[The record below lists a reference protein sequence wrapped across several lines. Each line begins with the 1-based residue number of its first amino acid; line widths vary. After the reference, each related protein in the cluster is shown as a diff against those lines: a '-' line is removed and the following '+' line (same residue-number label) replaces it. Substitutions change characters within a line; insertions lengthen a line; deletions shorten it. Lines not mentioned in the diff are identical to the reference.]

1 MTDFSILTYLI
12 FLPLVGA
19 FLMYLG
25 NKFFKNI
32 DKPIYVII
40 SVLEV
45 LLGSVLW
52 LKYDFTSS
60 KFQFEE
66 KISWFE
72 KWNIYYS
79 LGIDSFSIFFILLT
93 IFLIP
98 ICIFVGLKSIKENK
112 TLFISLFL
120 ILESCVI
127 GVFSAKDL
135 ILFYV
140 FFEAF
145 LIPMYLI
152 IGIWG
157 SSNKV
162 YASIKFF
169 IYTLFG
175 SILMLFAIAYI
186 FIHEPTL
193 DIAELPNYLKNYSL
207 DIQKWLWLA
216 FFISFAIKIPLWPFH
231 TWLPDAHVE
240 APTSGSVILAGV
252 LLKVGGYGLL
262 RFNLPMFPEAS
273 IYFSEYVMWLSIIAV
288 IYTSIVAL
296 MQVNIKKM
304 IAYSSVAHMGYVV
317 AGIFAFNQIGIQG
330 AIFQMISHG
339 LVSSALF
346 LCVGVLYEQAYT
358 KEIALYQGLAQKM
371 PKFSLLFTVFVMA
384 SIGLPL
390 TSGFVGEFLVLLGV
404 FEVRSLYGVLLALG
418 MVLGA
423 SYMLWL
429 YIRIIF
435 GDSKKTLQILTDIKL
450 CDRVILTFIAILVI
464 VIGIYP
470 KVINDGTYKNSINLV
485 DSIRAVK
492 NNKLNIG
499 L

>member
-1 MTDFSILTYLI
+1 MYSMPILTYLI
-12 FLPLVGA
+12 FLPL
-19 FLMYLG
+19 
-25 NKFFKNI
+25 
-32 DKPIYVII
+32 
-40 SVLEV
+40 
-45 LLGSVLW
+45 LGSILVFLANAYSKKLNNTVYVLVSAIQLVLGIFMW
-52 LKYDFTSS
+52 SS
-60 KFQFEE
+60 FDPKNSNFQFEE
-66 KISWFE
+66 KFIWFE
-72 KWNIYYS
+72 EWNVYYS
-79 LGIDSFSIFFILLT
+79 LGIDSFSLYFILLT

-98 ICIFVGLKSIKENK
+98 ICIFVGLRPIKENK
-112 TLFISLFL
+112 ALFISLFL

-127 GVFSAKDL
+127 GVFSARDL

-157 SSNKV
+157 SKNRV

-175 SILMLFAIAYI
+175 SILMLLAISYI
-186 FIHEPTL
+186 FINEPTT
-193 DIAELPNYLKNYSL
+193 DISELAKHLQNYPLE
-207 DIQKWLWLA
+207 IQKLLWLA
-216 FFISFAIKIPLWPFH
+216 FFVSFAIKIPLWPFH

-262 RFNLPMFPEAS
+262 RFNLPMFPDAS
-273 IYFSEYVMWLSIIAV
+273 IYFAEYVWWLSIIAV

-296 MQVNIKKM
+296 MQTNMKKM

-317 AGIFAFNQIGIQG
+317 AGIFTFNHIGIQG
-330 AIFQMISHG
+330 AVFQMISHG

-346 LCVGVLYEQAYT
+346 LCVGVLYEQAHT
-358 KEIALYQGLAQKM
+358 KEIQLYQGLAKRA
-371 PKFSLLFTVFVMA
+371 PRFSLLFTVFVMA
-384 SIGLPL
+384 SIGLPI
-390 TSGFVGEFLVLLGV
+390 TSGFVGEFLILLGAFQV
-404 FEVRSLYGVLLALG
+404 KAIYGILLALG

-429 YIRIIF
+429 HIRIIF
-435 GDSKKTLQILTDIKL
+435 GDESKLLMIVQDIKIPDRIILTIIAIMVIFIGVYPKIINDYSFGNSVNLVHSMNLSESIKL
-450 CDRVILTFIAILVI
+450 
-464 VIGIYP
+464 
-470 KVINDGTYKNSINLV
+470 KN
-485 DSIRAVK
+485 
-492 NNKLNIG
+492 G

>member
-1 MTDFSILTYLI
+1 MTNFSILTYLI
-12 FLPLVGA
+12 FLPLIGV
-19 FLMYLG
+19 LSIYVS
-25 NKFFKNI
+25 KIIFKNI
-32 DKPIYVII
+32 DKAIYIII
-40 SVLEV
+40 SALEF
-45 LLGSVLW
+45 LLGLILW
-52 LKYDFTSS
+52 LNFDLNNSE
-60 KFQFEE
+60 FQFEE
-66 KISWFE
+66 KVAWFE

-98 ICIFVGLKSIKENK
+98 VCIFVGLRSIKENK

-135 ILFYV
+135 ILFYI

-175 SILMLFAIAYI
+175 SILMLLAISYI
-186 FIHEPTL
+186 FINETTL
-193 DIAELPNYLKNYSL
+193 DIIELPNYLKNYPL
-207 DIQKWLWLA
+207 ELQKLLWLA

-296 MQVNIKKM
+296 MQINIKKM

-346 LCVGVLYEQAYT
+346 LCVGVLYEQAHT
-358 KEIALYQGLAQKM
+358 KEIALYQGLAQRM

-390 TSGFVGEFLVLLGV
+390 TSGFVGEFLVLLGA
-404 FEVRSLYGVLLALG
+404 FEVESLYGILLALG

-435 GDSKKTLQILTDIKL
+435 GDDKKTLSILTDINL
-450 CDRVILTFIAILVI
+450 CDRAILTLIAVLVI
-464 VIGIYP
+464 FIGIYP
-470 KVINDGTYKNSINLV
+470 KVINDCTSKNSIDLADLV
-485 DSIRAVK
+485 KSAK

>member
-1 MTDFSILTYLI
+1 MNSMPILTYLI
-12 FLPLVGA
+12 FLPLLGSILIYLVNA
-19 FLMYLG
+19 F
-25 NKFFKNI
+25 NKKLNTAV
-32 DKPIYVII
+32 YVAI
-40 SVLEV
+40 SAIQL
-45 LLGSVLW
+45 LLGIFMWSGFDP
-52 LKYDFTSS
+52 KNPN
-60 KFQFEE
+60 FQFEE
-66 KISWFE
+66 KFIWFE
-72 KWNIYYS
+72 KWNVYYS
-79 LGIDSFSIFFILLT
+79 LGIDSFSLYFILLT

-98 ICIFVGLKSIKENK
+98 ICIYVGLRSAKENK

-120 ILESCVI
+120 ILESCVV

-157 SSNKV
+157 SKNRV

-175 SILMLFAIAYI
+175 SILMLLAISYI
-186 FIHEPTL
+186 FINVPTT
-193 DIAELPNYLKNYSL
+193 DISELSKYLRDYPL
-207 DIQKWLWLA
+207 DIQKLLWIA
-216 FFISFAIKIPLWPFH
+216 FFVSFAIKIPLWPFH

-240 APTSGSVILAGV
+240 APTSGSIILAGV

-262 RFNLPMFPEAS
+262 RFNLPMFPDAS
-273 IYFSEYVMWLSIIAV
+273 IYFAEYVWWLSIIAV

-296 MQVNIKKM
+296 MQTNMKKM

-317 AGIFAFNQIGIQG
+317 AGIFTFSQIGIQG
-330 AIFQMISHG
+330 AVFQMISHG

-346 LCVGVLYEQAYT
+346 LCVGILYEQTHT
-358 KEIALYQGLAQKM
+358 KEIEHYQGLAQRM
-371 PKFSLLFTVFVMA
+371 PNFSLLFTVFVMA
-384 SIGLPL
+384 SIGLPI
-390 TSGFVGEFLVLLGV
+390 TSGFIGEFLVLLGA
-404 FEVRSLYGVLLALG
+404 FEVKTLYGVLLALG

-435 GDSKKTLQILTDIKL
+435 GDQEKVFKILRDIKTSNSIILTL
-450 CDRVILTFIAILVI
+450 IAIMVI
-464 VIGIYP
+464 FIGIYP
-470 KVINDGTYKNSINLV
+470 KIINDYSLKNSVNLAHSMNLSEV
-485 DSIRAVK
+485 T
-492 NNKLNIG
+492 KLNNG

>member
-1 MTDFSILTYLI
+1 MMDFSILTYLI
-12 FLPLVGA
+12 FLPLIGV
-19 FLMYLG
+19 LSIYVSRT
-25 NKFFKNI
+25 FFKNT
-32 DKPIYVII
+32 DKIIYIVV
-40 SVLEV
+40 SALEF
-45 LLGSVLW
+45 LLGLILW
-52 LKYDFTSS
+52 LNFDLNSS

-66 KISWFE
+66 KIAWFE

-98 ICIFVGLKSIKENK
+98 VCIFIGLKSIKEHK
-112 TLFISLFL
+112 TLFVSLFL

-135 ILFYV
+135 ILFYI

-175 SILMLFAIAYI
+175 SILMLLAISYI
-186 FIHEPTL
+186 FINETTL
-193 DIAELPNYLKNYSL
+193 DIMELPNYLKSYPL
-207 DIQKWLWLA
+207 ELQKLLWLA

-317 AGIFAFNQIGIQG
+317 AGIFTFNQIGIQG
-330 AIFQMISHG
+330 AVFQMISHG

-346 LCVGVLYEQAYT
+346 LCVGVLYEQAHT
-358 KEIALYQGLAQKM
+358 KEIALYQGLAHRM

-390 TSGFVGEFLVLLGV
+390 TSGFVGEFLVLLGA
-404 FEVRSLYGVLLALG
+404 FEMKNLYGILLAFG

-423 SYMLWL
+423 
-429 YIRIIF
+429 
-435 GDSKKTLQILTDIKL
+435 
-450 CDRVILTFIAILVI
+450 FIYALVI
-464 VIGIYP
+464 Y
-470 KVINDGTYKNSINLV
+470 
-485 DSIRAVK
+485 
-492 NNKLNIG
+492 
-499 L
+499 

>member
-12 FLPLVGA
+12 FLPLIGV
-19 FLMYLG
+19 LSIYVSRT
-25 NKFFKNI
+25 FFKNI
-32 DKPIYVII
+32 DKIIYIVV
-40 SVLEV
+40 SALEF
-45 LLGSVLW
+45 LLGLILW
-52 LKYDFTSS
+52 LNFDLNSS

-66 KISWFE
+66 KIAWFE

-98 ICIFVGLKSIKENK
+98 VCIFIGLKSIKEHK
-112 TLFISLFL
+112 TLFVSLFL

-127 GVFSAKDL
+127 AVFSAKNL
-135 ILFYV
+135 ILFYI

-175 SILMLFAIAYI
+175 SILMLLAVSYI
-186 FIHEPTL
+186 FINESTL
-193 DIAELPNYLKNYSL
+193 DIIELPNYLKNYPL
-207 DIQKWLWLA
+207 ELQKLLWIA

-317 AGIFAFNQIGIQG
+317 AGIFTFNQIGIQG

-346 LCVGVLYEQAYT
+346 LCVGVLYEQAHT

-390 TSGFVGEFLVLLGV
+390 TSGFVGEFLVLLGA
-404 FEVRSLYGVLLALG
+404 FEVKNLYGVLLAFG

-435 GDSKKTLQILTDIKL
+435 GDDKKTLSILTDINL
-450 CDRVILTFIAILVI
+450 CDRAILTLIAALII
-464 VIGIYP
+464 FIGIYP
-470 KVINDGTYKNSINLV
+470 KVINDCTSKNSVDLA
-485 DSIRAVK
+485 DSIKSAK